1 MTEKFIEKI
10 SRYNFFNYLF
20 PGVLF
25 VILAPNFFGISLML
39 FFHEN
44 LIASLFLAYLLGM
57 IISRVGSMVI
67 ETFLRWVKFIEFVK
81 HEDYLD
87 ALKKDE
93 KIDTLSEENNIY
105 RTLIS
110 LFSLL
115 LLIRWLVPL
124 LGHYVSVSG
133 IYMTILVLC
142 LILFLFSYRKQT
154 KYITRRIKRILSK

>member
-25 VILAPNFFGISLML
+25 VILAPNFFGISLIL

-44 LIASLFLAYLLGM
+44 LIAALFLAYFLGM

-67 ETFLRWVKFIEFVK
+67 ETFLRWIKFIEFVK

-87 ALKKDE
+87 ALKKE
-93 KIDTLSEENNIY
+93 KKVDTLSEENNIY

-115 LLIRWLVPL
+115 LLIKWFVPL
-124 LGHYVSVSG
+124 LLRYMSVGG
-133 IYMTILVLC
+133 IYTAILILC

-154 KYITRRIKRILSK
+154 KYIKKRIKKVLSK